1 MLCCAL
7 IAFLEQR
14 WQFAKLVLLEEGV
27 TLEGSRKGE
36 DRVEESTSMELV
48 IFEGNSKGEG
58 ESEALLLE
66 LTLLDEVIF
75 FCHSHISHWISTIR
89 MSKFSKL
96 FRCNASH
103 TQTNTSIHL
112 A

>member
-7 IAFLEQR
+7 IAFLLQR

-48 IFEGNSKGEG
+48 ILEGSSKGEDRVEESTSMELVIFEGDSKGEG
-58 ESEALLLE
+58 GSEALLLE
-66 LTLLDEVIF
+66 MTLLGEGIF
-75 FCHSHISHWISTIR
+75 FCHSYISH
-89 MSKFSKL
+89 
-96 FRCNASH
+96 
-103 TQTNTSIHL
+103 
-112 A
+112 